1 MLRIFNTDPAVAKY
15 GMIRLR
21 YIVTAHL
28 FSVFVETISRAMRGY
43 GFSAYPALMS
53 LFGICGI
60 RIFWVYTVFS
70 RNPVFNV
77 LMMVYPVSIGV
88 TAAAIAAVYFR
99 VTRTKLKEVR
109 SA

>member
-1 MLRIFNTDPAVAKY
+1 
-15 GMIRLR
+15 
-21 YIVTAHL
+21 
-28 FSVFVETISRAMRGY
+28 
-43 GFSAYPALMS
+43 MS

-70 RNPVFNV
+70 RNPVFDV

-99 VTRTKLKEVR
+99 VTRTKLKEVG